1 MIYPD
6 TREAV
11 FLARPN
17 RFIAEVELAGKREI
31 VHVKNTGRCRELL
44 LPGAQVILAAG
55 EGSGRKTVWD
65 LVTVRKPSLGWVNID
80 SQAPNR
86 VVREWLEGG
95 GIPGLT
101 AIRPEYPYG
110 ASRVDFRLERGEMR
124 ILMEVKGCTLERGGM
139 GWFPDAPT
147 LRGARHLRELA
158 AARREGW
165 ECILAFVIAMPGVRQ
180 VLPNRETDPDFAKAL
195 EEAEKAGV
203 EILHLPC
210 SVGPDRLEILD

>member
-210 SVGPDRLEILD
+210 AVGPDRLEILD